1 MCQEKIMKGILDIN
15 EMDRPC
21 NCDKRLKKGN
31 FCWWGGNCRQ
41 ATVVYEL
48 LCKETK
54 KSYIGKTQRY
64 FKTRTMEH
72 VHDVWKVIVSGRAK
86 FGENWYGSG
95 GYSGA
100 DAFAKHFAH
109 LCRDCRNYN
118 EVRAKMKEIMQ
129 PQIVWKG
136 ERIQCMKSARTSR
149 CKLCMK
155 ERREILKRYQDG
167 RKQLINDNS
176 DIFSS
181 CKCEAKFH
189 KFIREV
195 NLQEALKTRSTQKK
209 VNSSRLPKQKR
220 KKNPKRF
227 SCSEYST
234 QKPICQPC
242 NSVEYWCRRL
252 VSSQLMTPFFDLTPM
267 PGTTL
272 LQSHSPQHIPQ
283 NIELAQVQE
292 YQNFLKRQPQLKV

>member
-1 MCQEKIMKGILDIN
+1 
-15 EMDRPC
+15 
-21 NCDKRLKKGN
+21 
-31 FCWWGGNCRQ
+31 
-41 ATVVYEL
+41 
-48 LCKETK
+48 
-54 KSYIGKTQRY
+54 
-64 FKTRTMEH
+64 MEH

-149 CKLCMK
+149 CKLCTK

-167 RKQLINDNS
+167 KKQLINDNS

-181 CKCEAKFH
+181 CKCGAKFH

-195 NLQEALKTRSTQKK
+195 NLQEALRTRSTQKK
-209 VNSSRLPKQKR
+209 VKSSRPSER
-220 KKNPKRF
+220 MRERNPPRF
-227 SCSEYST
+227 DFSDIPNQTTVCT
-234 QKPICQPC
+234 PC
-242 NSVEYWCRRL
+242 NSVGMTSPSSVEEPA
-252 VSSQLMTPFFDLTPM
+252 SSQPMTPIIFYDTNVPGLPYRTPTAN
-267 PGTTL
+267 PTRL
-272 LQSHSPQHIPQ
+272 
-283 NIELAQVQE
+283 ELAQVRE
-292 YQNFLKRQPQLKV
+292 YQNFLARQPTFDV

>member
-1 MCQEKIMKGILDIN
+1 MC
-15 EMDRPC
+15 
-21 NCDKRLKKGN
+21 
-31 FCWWGGNCRQ
+31 
-41 ATVVYEL
+41 
-48 LCKETK
+48 
-54 KSYIGKTQRY
+54 GK
-64 FKTRTMEH
+64 
-72 VHDVWKVIVSGRAK
+72 SGRAK

-136 ERIQCMKSARTSR
+136 ERIQCMKSVRTSR

-155 ERREILKRYQDG
+155 ERRETLKRYQDG

-181 CKCEAKFH
+181 CKCGAKFH

-195 NLQEALKTRSTQKK
+195 NLQEALRTRSTQKK
-209 VNSSRLPKQKR
+209 SQIFKAICAHEREKPTKV
-220 KKNPKRF
+220 RF
-227 SCSEYST
+227 
-234 QKPICQPC
+234 
-242 NSVEYWCRRL
+242 
-252 VSSQLMTPFFDLTPM
+252 F
-267 PGTTL
+267 
-272 LQSHSPQHIPQ
+272 
-283 NIELAQVQE
+283 
-292 YQNFLKRQPQLKV
+292 